1 MNLDTITS
9 LVPTAAACKDMAAW
23 SETKKTEFVATFER
37 RSAASR
43 LILETTASCV
53 LEIASRRKFVSVK
66 HANQV
71 ERVSTVDPRWNGHQ
85 EKTGRSYEDI
95 YKVARAQAEAIL
107 KGLPPL
113 KKAVQIIDPDTAE
126 KIDARDKLLAKGR
139 KIRDELVELAEP
151 VRMVDLD
158 QNMTVG
164 EFRKLIKDRERKQK
178 RLVNQL
184 DELAKDGNEL
194 ENSIN
199 KALYAGLPGL
209 SDAVIKVVN
218 NCYERSSALDAA
230 TRRVAERVKFGD
242 SAAAMDILRRFED
255 DEVEVSDEIK
265 AEFDKALKKFCRRA
279 R

>member
-1 MNLDTITS
+1 
-9 LVPTAAACKDMAAW
+9 MAAW
-23 SETKKTEFVATFER
+23 SETKKAEFIATFEK

-53 LEIASRRKFVSVK
+53 LEIASRRKFVSTK
-66 HANQV
+66 HVNQV
-71 ERVSTVDPRWNGHQ
+71 ERSSTVDCQWNKHQ
-85 EKTGRSYEDI
+85 EVTGRSNEDI
-95 YKVARAQAEAIL
+95 HKIAQAQAEAIL

-113 KKAVQIIDPDTAE
+113 KKAVQIIDPDTAK
-126 KIDARDKLLAKGR
+126 KIDARDKLLVKGK

-151 VRMVDLD
+151 IRMVDLD

-164 EFRKLIKDRERKQK
+164 EFRKLVKDRERKQK

-184 DELAKDGNEL
+184 DEIAKDGNEL
-194 ENSIN
+194 ENAIN

-209 SDAVIKVVN
+209 SDAVVKVVN
-218 NCYERSSALDAA
+218 DCYERSSALDAT

-255 DEVEVSDEIK
+255 DEVEVSEEIK
-265 AEFDKALKKFCRRA
+265 AEFDGALKKLKVAGTKKRRKA
-279 R
+279 LPKAKAKK